1 MSIRSTNPTD
11 YISNNTDSPNR
22 IIHEL
27 RNIDRTLQGSNG
39 ALQVTASVTG
49 SPNVTVTNGA
59 GNPVPVTL
67 PPGAFPLPTG
77 ASTEATLSALNDKVS
92 ANQFI
97 YNKAVAKDSGAE
109 VYIRTTV
116 DTNHSSVIAVDV
128 LDKNYN
134 IIGNNPDDYSIADE
148 VLITQVIEPTST
160 NLTNA
165 GDTARFRDIPL
176 IYSSAV
182 IRMRTT
188 SFESARLDII
198 ANNLLGDNIGV
209 PYERHVT
216 QDINNGLF
224 EITLKLNLNQ
234 SRDINLVLAENTVN
248 PYDRIY
254 MIASTADV
262 SVDDNIIRAE
272 EIQISIDDFE
282 TKYTTHEYLNKNYT
296 DKQLLKSLLSFIG
309 GKDDTTIISQL
320 VQANNALANNG
331 ANTNVSGT
339 VGISSLPLATGAST
353 SALQTTGN
361 TSLNSIDGKLSTID
375 AGIPA
380 ALGQTTRANS
390 MPVTFASDQTNLPV
404 TSTFDLTNTHTAS
417 AVLGENLF
425 LQGTGTTPF
434 ARTQNGIVYYDF
446 ITEVISST
454 GTTAGAIIFEGSND
468 NFATTAIPLTVFDDQ
483 LLTGVPITTAQTIA
497 LNTKR
502 WFFGK
507 TIYAFVRCRISTAP
521 VAATL
526 AAVTTFSNTPIIPKV
541 LTIAQSVAAN
551 LQTTAT
557 LNISGT
563 ALQNTATPAATTTVR
578 ALPTAGVVL
587 TTNIDVTSLARTA
600 SGNSGTVADDYGN
613 TIAAI
618 INVTAVSGTT
628 PTLDIVL
635 EQSSDGGT
643 SWQPIYHAR
652 RITTTSTLSIPK
664 MTINGRRRWSWTI
677 AGTTP
682 SFTFSVI
689 ASRPQ
694 VNADTIRNFFDR
706 TITATLNSTTGAFDI
721 EETKCTMFFINSG
734 AATSAGQFQLQV
746 SNDTTAGWSNVGAVV
761 TSVANSIVA
770 SSPTSVNSKFA
781 RVICTTAGTGQTI
794 NFVNTNSIS

>member
-67 PPGAFPLPTG
+67 PPGA
-77 ASTEATLSALNDKVS
+77 
-92 ANQFI
+92 
-97 YNKAVAKDSGAE
+97 
-109 VYIRTTV
+109 
-116 DTNHSSVIAVDV
+116 
-128 LDKNYN
+128 
-134 IIGNNPDDYSIADE
+134 
-148 VLITQVIEPTST
+148 
-160 NLTNA
+160 
-165 GDTARFRDIPL
+165 
-176 IYSSAV
+176 
-182 IRMRTT
+182 
-188 SFESARLDII
+188 
-198 ANNLLGDNIGV
+198 
-209 PYERHVT
+209 
-216 QDINNGLF
+216 
-224 EITLKLNLNQ
+224 
-234 SRDINLVLAENTVN
+234 
-248 PYDRIY
+248 
-254 MIASTADV
+254 
-262 SVDDNIIRAE
+262 
-272 EIQISIDDFE
+272 
-282 TKYTTHEYLNKNYT
+282 
-296 DKQLLKSLLSFIG
+296 
-309 GKDDTTIISQL
+309 
-320 VQANNALANNG
+320 
-331 ANTNVSGT
+331 
-339 VGISSLPLATGAST
+339 ST

-361 TSLNSIDGKLSTID
+361 ASLTSIDAKLTTID
-375 AGIPA
+375 AGIPTS
-380 ALGQTTRANS
+380 LGQTTRANS
-390 MPVTFASDQTNLPV
+390 MPVTLASDQTNLPV
-404 TSTFDLTNTHTAS
+404 TSTFDLVNTHTAS

-425 LQGTGTTPF
+425 LQGTGTGSF

-468 NFATTAIPLTVFDDQ
+468 NFATKAIPLTVFDDQ

-563 ALQNTATPAATTTVR
+563 ALQATATPAATTTVR
-578 ALPTAGVVL
+578 ALPTANVVL
-587 TTNIDVTSLARTA
+587 TTNNDVTSLARTT

-613 TIAAI
+613 TIASI
-618 INVTAVSGTT
+618 INVTATSGTGQ
-628 PTLDIVL
+628 TLDIAL

-643 SWQPIYHAR
+643 TWQAIYHLR
-652 RITTTSTLSIPK
+652 RIAGTGAITVPK
-664 MTINGRRRWSWTI
+664 MTINGRRRWSWVI

-682 SFTFSVI
+682 SFTFSI
-689 ASRPQ
+689 TSSRPQ

-706 TITATLNSTTGAFDI
+706 TITATLNATSATFDI
-721 EETKCTMFFINSG
+721 EETKCTVFYINSG
-734 AATSAGQFQLQV
+734 AATTPGSFQLQV
-746 SNDTTAGWSNVGAVV
+746 SNDASVWANIGSPVASVASTMV
-761 TSVANSIVA
+761 TSGGI
-770 SSPTSVNSKFA
+770 PVNAKFA
-781 RVICTTAGTGQTI
+781 RIICTSAGTAQTI
-794 NFVNTNSIS
+794 NYVNINSIS